1 MFGCHFPTGT
11 VEPFESLVA
20 WQKAHTLFLAVYRI
34 TAGWPRSELYGMVS
48 QARRAAFSVPAN
60 IAEGQARF
68 GAPEFKRHVSIAL
81 GSLAE
86 LKYSLRAAKDLGWLA
101 DDEYQ
106 RIHVLAEEA
115 SRCGYGLLRSIQDA
129 RTNK

>member
-1 MFGCHFPTGT
+1 MPEGT

-20 WQKAHTLFLAVYRI
+20 CQKAHALFLAVYRI
-34 TAGWPRSELYGMVS
+34 TADWPKSELHGMVS

-68 GAPEFKRHVSIAL
+68 GAPEFKRHVTIAL

-86 LKYSLRAAKDLGWLA
+86 LKYALHAAKDLGWLTG
-101 DDEYQ
+101 DEH
-106 RIHVLAEEA
+106 RHIRRLAEET
-115 SRCGYGLLRSIQDA
+115 SRCGYGLLRSIPSA
-129 RTNK
+129 RGSKRP